1 MQTGA
6 YENLTIKYYS
16 AIILK
21 QYISIKRYVDISPA
35 YFFSSESVFDEL
47 PSVSDEVSLRT

>member
-35 YFFSSESVFDEL
+35 YFFSSESVCLIYIDS
-47 PSVSDEVSLRT
+47 PKSIKKGA

>member
-35 YFFSSESVFDEL
+35 YFFSSESVCLIYIDR
-47 PSVSDEVSLRT
+47 PKSIKKGA